1 MQVMEKKKREEAADK
16 DEQAYRELE
25 YGYLFMEQ
33 FLLRR
38 KKWSFL

>member
-1 MQVMEKKKREEAADK
+1 MQVKEKQKREEAAEK
-16 DEQAYRELE
+16 EEQAYRELE

-38 KKWSFL
+38 YK